1 MNPAVSPLCGVDEL
15 DTPFR
20 LKMLGRF
27 RGDEELF
34 DIATAI
40 EATSA
45 GDPELARPL
54 SDLKKL
60 DHASPELRSIATSP
74 TKAG

>member
-1 MNPAVSPLCGVDEL
+1 MFGQLEKSKMNPAVSPLCGVDEL

-40 EATSA
+40 EATFA

-54 SDLKKL
+54 PDLKK
-60 DHASPELRSIATSP
+60 T
-74 TKAG
+74 